1 MKTIKT
7 RNLIER
13 FELSFWNFTIQALSQ
28 SRTAQ
33 GMVRRTLLFLQ
44 ESEVP
49 TFGILLG
56 ISGVVGLVSG
66 YLFFF
71 VAAGLR

>member
-1 MKTIKT
+1 MNNPTIFT
-7 RNLIER
+7 R
-13 FELSFWNFTIQALSQ
+13 FELLFWNFAIQSLSQ

-33 GMVRRTLLFLQ
+33 KMLRRAFRLLHD
-44 ESEVP
+44 SEAASIGV
-49 TFGILLG
+49 LLG

-71 VAAGLR
+71 VAASIR

>member
-1 MKTIKT
+1 MKIIKT

-33 GMVRRTLLFLQ
+33 GMVRRTLLVLQ
-44 ESEVP
+44 VCDVATGGSV
-49 TFGILLG
+49 LG

-66 YLFFF
+66 YLFYF

>member
-1 MKTIKT
+1 MNKT
-7 RNLIER
+7 NFLSR
-13 FELSFWNFTIQALSQ
+13 FELLFWDFTIQALSQ

-33 GMVRRTLLFLQ
+33 KLFRRIFQFLQ
-44 ESEVP
+44 DSEAP

-66 YLFFF
+66 YLFYF
-71 VAAGLR
+71 VTSGLR